1 MRFEKRRWQSAK
13 THPDHTSANRLW
25 EPLKLSAVDAPA
37 RGRPDRANDQCGN
50 RRGSVHGE
58 STVDSRAVSPTT
70 SEHYQSTPV
79 YSPVNQPRFRRLE
92 KFCFA
97 TEIVPRSEPRKDLL
111 RSSPDS
117 HRGRWRV
124 FEPEGENAP
133 QRPRSRRNVAPTPSA
148 AKTRHLPRSEPGED
162 LLRPSPDSHRGRWRV
177 REPEGE
183 NAPQRPRSRRNEAP
197 RPLRREDA
205 APPPVG
211 TGGGPFGSTVGMISR
226 ALNQLCREVPRGRLR
241 SWHFVDIAKLNRL
254 LGNEP
259 LSFGSRCRCP
269 RSCSGPACGGRSPM
283 VFDGG
288 DSIPSARTSRTSSA
302 TTRCL
307 WSRSMGSM
315 PTAAASTRISAA
327 TIGWLSGTL
336 LWSGSPHHGCSKAP
350 MHLPSS

>member
-97 TEIVPRSEPRKDLL
+97 AQIAPRSEPDEDPL
-111 RSSPDS
+111 RS
-117 HRGRWRV
+117 
-124 FEPEGENAP
+124 
-133 QRPRSRRNVAPTPSA
+133 
-148 AKTRHLPRSEPGED
+148 
-162 LLRPSPDSHRGRWRV
+162 SPDSHRGRWRV

-183 NAPQRPRSRRNEAP
+183 NAAKGPRSRRSAAP
-197 RPLRREDA
+197 HPLRREDA

-211 TGGGPFGSTVGMISR
+211 TGGGPFGFTVGMISR

-241 SWHFVDIAKLNRL
+241 SWHFVDIAKLNHL

-259 LSFGSRCRCP
+259 LNFGSRCRCP

-307 WSRSMGSM
+307 WSRSMGST
-315 PTAAASTRISAA
+315 PTAAASIRISAA

-336 LWSGSPHHGCSKAP
+336 LWSESPHHGCSKAP